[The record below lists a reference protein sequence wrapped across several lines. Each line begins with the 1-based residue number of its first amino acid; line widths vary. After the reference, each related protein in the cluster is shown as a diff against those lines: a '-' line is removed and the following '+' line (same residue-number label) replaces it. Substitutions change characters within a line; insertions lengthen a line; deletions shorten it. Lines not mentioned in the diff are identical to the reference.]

1 MNLNDTSKELF
12 AKIRGRFPS
21 VVIGNETAEVTNDPH
36 AARFFDFDFKAGDK
50 VLGKVSISISEQEGL
65 VVIHSADL
73 SQTEDLVARDNWF
86 SFLKELRQFAKS
98 RMMNFDTRDITKSNL
113 DKRDY
118 NFLSNMNKSKE
129 VTEAALTGTNKTS
142 FQKIG
147 DSKLIIKHS
156 APVDAD
162 IAAGRTHRI
171 HSMYIESS
179 EGERFKYPFKHING
193 ARAMARHV
201 SEGGKP
207 YDDFGKH
214 IVSLSEELYK
224 LKKFKNYVNRSSVM
238 AETLKEYSTVIND
251 RIEEIKETIQGLQKE
266 SFYRLTKENFKN
278 SESPTVPEDVKEN
291 WIDELTIKTFNN
303 ELQEVF
309 PYIYKLV
316 TQKPIK
322 EITAEDFETEASGF
336 QGSTETRYLKY
347 NVSGDFDRSRPVS
360 DKDAFYV
367 QELLTKAGIQS
378 EVTPDEGN
386 YQGIVI
392 YTNAAPQS
400 VEKVLGSIIET
411 TKDPIEQ
418 FEKILD
424 SIIDEGENS
433 LFSSDSE
440 EQKQALDKL
449 NQLMSKHFPAGVNGI
464 NGLESLE
471 GIIDD
476 ANLND
481 QIREIGKK
489 DSDACIRPLIY
500 AYIQDKKPDMLK
512 RINTGDM
519 KMSTEGNQFA
529 QAVRKA
535 KAAGMKPG
543 DKFKVGDKE
552 YTLKDAMEMAGISD
566 ISLEDVASMDPN
578 QSPQARDYG
587 IGHGEKEEVQQILN
601 KHQADFDKVKAGDSL
616 MNQKNLYSDLFSYY
630 MDSGEMPYGTMKAR
644 DGDPEEWILDRLEDM
659 GLMET
664 VQEAPTSSPFDNPE
678 DFANWLRKTHKK
690 EVGQLTAQEYAIV
703 SKQYRAEK
711 NKSDDSF
718 DTALSSTK
726 APAEGIDL
734 SKRTVGGGLIS
745 QAKALAKKYAGDATR
760 AYAEIEKLEKGLS
773 DNEEVQKAL
782 QQYNEEQYNEE
793 SWEELAQEIWKNNP
807 GYHDE
812 YKDWQE
818 FAKSDDF
825 QFEVDRLRSKFES
838 TGGGPNI
845 RQMSDLELANFLHT
859 SVAQVKKD
867 REAAEEAAMELNQKY
882 AGDNESSKEDL
893 HKGTTKIEALVKSFY
908 DYTTNKFPKGETA
921 VITAVQKQYGDAAAK
936 TAIETIKTL
945 QSGRDMEIER
955 IKQLAGY
962 STKK

>member
-21 VVIGNETAEVTNDPH
+21 VTIGNQAAEVTNDPH

-50 VLGKVSISISEQEGL
+50 VLGKVSISISEQDGL

-73 SQTEDLVARDNWF
+73 SQTEDLVARENWF
-86 SFLKELRQFAKS
+86 GFLKELRQFAKS
-98 RMMNFDTRDITKSNL
+98 RMMTFDTRDITKSNL
-113 DKRDY
+113 EKRDY
-118 NFLSNMNKSKE
+118 NFLSNMNQPKE

-142 FQKIG
+142 FQNIG
-147 DSKLIIKHS
+147 NSKLIIKHS
-156 APVDAD
+156 APVDED
-162 IAAGRTHRI
+162 FAAGRTHKI
-171 HSMYIESS
+171 HAIYVENT

-214 IVSLSEELYK
+214 IVGLSEELAK
-224 LKKFKNYVNRSSVM
+224 LRKFKNYVNRSAVM
-238 AETLKEYSTVIND
+238 AETLKEYSQVIND

-266 SFYRLTKENFKN
+266 SFYKLTKENFKTN
-278 SESPTVPEDVKEN
+278 ETLTVPEDVKEN
-291 WIDELTIKTFNN
+291 WIDELTIKTFND

-322 EITAEDFETEASGF
+322 EITAEDFTTEATGY
-336 QGSTETRYLKY
+336 QGSTETRNLKY
-347 NVSGDFDRSRPVS
+347 NVNGDFDRSRPVS
-360 DKDAFYV
+360 DKDAFTI
-367 QELLTKAGIQS
+367 QDLLKKNGIES

-400 VEKVLGSIIET
+400 VEKVLGNMIET
-411 TKDPIEQ
+411 TQDPIEQ

-424 SIIDEGENS
+424 SIIDEGENT

-440 EQKQALDKL
+440 EQKQALEKL
-449 NQLMSKHFPAGVNGI
+449 NLLMKNHFPAGVNGV

-476 ANLND
+476 PNLND

-489 DSDACIRPLIY
+489 DSDTCIRPLIM
-500 AYIQDKKPDMLK
+500 AYIQDKKPDMVK

-529 QAVRKA
+529 QAVQKA

-552 YTLKDAMEMAGISD
+552 YTLKDAMDMAGISD
-566 ISLEDVASMDPN
+566 TSLQDDADMDPN
-578 QSPQARDYG
+578 QSPQAQAYAG
-587 IGHGEKEEVQQILN
+587 KSSASQEKEEVQQILN
-601 KHQADFDKVKAGDSL
+601 KHPDAYKQFKAGDDL
-616 MNQKNLYSDLFSYY
+616 YNHKELYSELANYY
-630 MDSGEMPYGTMKAR
+630 HDNGDMPYGTYTAK
-644 DGDPEEWILDRLEDM
+644 DGDPINWLTARLADM
-659 GLMET
+659 GLIET
-664 VQEAPTSSPFDNPE
+664 TQTEGSIE
-678 DFANWLRKTHKK
+678 DEYKFRDWLKKTHNKQVHELK
-690 EVGQLTAQEYAIV
+690 PQEYAII
-703 SKQYRAEK
+703 SKQYRDEQGK
-711 NKSDDSF
+711 KESYH
-718 DTALSSTK
+718 
-726 APAEGIDL
+726 PGEG
-734 SKRTVGGGLIS
+734 S
-745 QAKALAKKYAGDATR
+745 A
-760 AYAEIEKLEKGLS
+760 
-773 DNEEVQKAL
+773 
-782 QQYNEEQYNEE
+782 
-793 SWEELAQEIWKNNP
+793 EELAKEIWNNTP
-807 GYHDE
+807 ALHDE
-812 YKDWQE
+812 YKDWRE
-818 FAKSDDF
+818 YMDSEDF
-825 QFEVDRLRSKFES
+825 QMDSDKLRSKFES
-838 TGGGPNI
+838 TGGGPTI
-845 RQMSDLELANFLHT
+845 RQMSDLELANFLNT
-859 SVAQVKKD
+859 TVAEIKKD
-867 REAAEEAAMELNQKY
+867 REAAEEAAMELNKKY
-882 AGDNESSKEDL
+882 SEDNKSSKEDL
-893 HKGTTKIEALVKSFY
+893 HKGTTKVEELVKSFY

-945 QSGRDMEIER
+945 QSGQDKEIER

>member
-21 VVIGNETAEVTNDPH
+21 VTIGNQAAEVTNDPH

-50 VLGKVSISISEQEGL
+50 VLGKVSISISEQDGL

-73 SQTEDLVARDNWF
+73 SQTEDLVARENWF

-98 RMMNFDTRDITKSNL
+98 RMMTFDTRDITKSNL

-118 NFLSNMNKSKE
+118 SFLSNMNKPKE

-142 FQKIG
+142 FQNIG

-156 APVDAD
+156 AAVDAD
-162 IAAGRTHRI
+162 MAAGRTHKI
-171 HSMYIESS
+171 HSIYVESS

-224 LKKFKNYVNRSSVM
+224 LRKFKNYVNRSAVM

-251 RIEEIKETIQGLQKE
+251 RIEEIKDTIQGLQKE
-266 SFYRLTKENFKN
+266 GYYRLTKENFKAN
-278 SESPTVPEDVKEN
+278 ETLTVPEDVKEN
-291 WIDELTIKTFNN
+291 WIDELTIKTFND

-322 EITAEDFETEASGF
+322 EITAEDFETEATGY

-347 NVSGDFDRSRPVS
+347 NVNGDFDRSRPVS
-360 DKDAFYV
+360 DKDAFTI
-367 QELLTKAGIQS
+367 QDLLKKSGIES

-400 VEKVLGSIIET
+400 VEKVLGSMIENT
-411 TKDPIEQ
+411 VSPIDQ

-424 SIIDEGENS
+424 SIIDEGENA

-440 EQKQALDKL
+440 EQKQALEKL
-449 NQLMSKHFPAGVNGI
+449 NQLMSKHFPAGVNGV

-489 DSDACIRPLIY
+489 DSDTCIRPLIY
-500 AYIQDKKPDMLK
+500 SYIQNKKPNMLNQIK
-512 RINTGDM
+512 TGDM

-552 YTLKDAMEMAGISD
+552 YTLKDAMDMAGISD
-566 ISLEDVASMDPN
+566 VLEVTSKPMIINGKEVDPN
-578 QSPQARDYG
+578 SIEYDMQDYG
-587 IGHGEKEEVQQILN
+587 DMIAPITAAKFKDGTELSDDEM
-601 KHQADFDKVKAGDSL
+601 A
-616 MNQKNLYSDLFSYY
+616 NLEA
-630 MDSGEMPYGTMKAR
+630 SGEYLDWVRIDWHDRAVSMVDNVNIDDEYRFR
-644 DGDPEEWILDRLEDM
+644 D
-659 GLMET
+659 
-664 VQEAPTSSPFDNPE
+664 
-678 DFANWLRKTHKK
+678 WLKKTHNK
-690 EVGQLTAQEYAIV
+690 EVHQLTPQEYIVV
-703 SKQYRAEK
+703 SKQYR
-711 NKSDDSF
+711 D
-718 DTALSSTK
+718 
-726 APAEGIDL
+726 
-734 SKRTVGGGLIS
+734 
-745 QAKALAKKYAGDATR
+745 
-760 AYAEIEKLEKGLS
+760 EKG
-773 DNEEVQKAL
+773 KK
-782 QQYNEEQYNEE
+782 E
-793 SWEELAQEIWKNNP
+793 SYHPGEGSAEELAKEIWNNTP
-807 GYHDE
+807 AYHDE
-812 YKDWQE
+812 YKDWKE
-818 FAKSDDF
+818 YMDSEDF
-825 QFEVDRLRSKFES
+825 EMDADKLRSKFE
-838 TGGGPNI
+838 N
-845 RQMSDLELANFLHT
+845 
-859 SVAQVKKD
+859 K
-867 REAAEEAAMELNQKY
+867 
-882 AGDNESSKEDL
+882 KEDL
-893 HKGTTKIEALVKSFY
+893 HKASEKVEEFVKSFY

-921 VITAVQKQYGDAAAK
+921 VITAVQKQFGDSAAK

-945 QSGRDMEIER
+945 QNGKDMEIER

>member
-12 AKIRGRFPS
+12 AKIRGRFPT
-21 VVIGNETAEVTNDPH
+21 VTIGNQAAEVTNDPH
-36 AARFFDFDFKAGDK
+36 TARFFDFDFKAGDK
-50 VLGKVSISISEQEGL
+50 VLGKVSISISEQDGL

-73 SQTEDLVARDNWF
+73 SQTEDLVARENWF

-98 RMMNFDTRDITKSNL
+98 RMMTFDTRDITKSNL
-113 DKRDY
+113 EKRDY
-118 NFLSNMNKSKE
+118 NFLSNMSQPKE

-142 FQKIG
+142 FQNIG
-147 DSKLIIKHS
+147 SSKLIIKHS
-156 APVDAD
+156 APVDED
-162 IAAGRTHRI
+162 FAAGRTHKI
-171 HSMYIESS
+171 HAIYVENT

-400 VEKVLGSIIET
+400 VEKVLGSIIEN
-411 TKDPIEQ
+411 TKDPMEQ
-418 FEKILD
+418 FEKVLD
-424 SIIDEGENS
+424 SIIDEEENS

-500 AYIQDKKPDMLK
+500 AYIQNKKPDMLK
-512 RINTGDM
+512 RIQTGDM
-519 KMSTEGNQFA
+519 KMTPEGNQFA

-552 YTLKDAMEMAGISD
+552 YTLEDAMKMAGIG
-566 ISLEDVASMDPN
+566 
-578 QSPQARDYG
+578 R
-587 IGHGEKEEVQQILN
+587 GEKEEVQQILN
-601 KHQADFDKVKAGDSL
+601 KYRADFDKVKAGDSL
-616 MNQKNLYSDLFSYY
+616 MNQKNLYSELFSYY

-726 APAEGIDL
+726 APAESWHPG
-734 SKRTVGGGLIS
+734 
-745 QAKALAKKYAGDATR
+745 
-760 AYAEIEKLEKGLS
+760 
-773 DNEEVQKAL
+773 
-782 QQYNEEQYNEE
+782 EE

-882 AGDNESSKEDL
+882 AGDNESSKQDL
-893 HKGTTKIEALVKSFY
+893 HKGTAKIEELVKSFY

-945 QSGRDMEIER
+945 QSGKDMEIER

>member
-21 VVIGNETAEVTNDPH
+21 VSIGNEAAEVTNDPN

-50 VLGKVSISISEQEGL
+50 VLGKVSISISEQDGL

-73 SQTEDLVARDNWF
+73 SQTEDLVARNNWF
-86 SFLKELRQFAKS
+86 EFLKELRQFAKS
-98 RMMNFDTRDITKSNL
+98 RMMTFDTRDITKSNL
-113 DKRDY
+113 EKRDY
-118 NFLSNMNKSKE
+118 NFLSAMTKPKE

-142 FQKIG
+142 FQNIG

-156 APVDAD
+156 AAVDAD
-162 IAAGRTHRI
+162 MAAGRTHRI
-171 HSMYIESS
+171 HSIYIESS

-201 SEGGKP
+201 SESGKP

-214 IVSLSEELYK
+214 IVGLSEELYK
-224 LKKFKNYVNRSSVM
+224 LKKFKNYVNRSTVM
-238 AETLKEYSTVIND
+238 AETLKEYSSVIND

-266 SFYRLTKENFKN
+266 GYYRLTKENFKTN
-278 SESPTVPEDVKEN
+278 ETLTVPEDVKEN
-291 WIDELTIKTFNN
+291 WIDELTIKTFND

-322 EITAEDFETEASGF
+322 EITAEDFETEASGY

-360 DKDAFYV
+360 DKDASTI
-367 QELLTKAGIQS
+367 QDLLKKSGIES

-386 YQGIVI
+386 YQGILI

-400 VEKVLGSIIET
+400 VEKVLGSMLET
-411 TKDPIEQ
+411 NINPIDQ

-424 SIIDEGENS
+424 SIIDEGENT

-449 NQLMSKHFPAGVNGI
+449 NQLMNKHFPAGINGV

-489 DSDACIRPLIY
+489 NSDACIRPLIM
-500 AYIQDKKPDMLK
+500 AYIQNKKPDMLK
-512 RINTGDM
+512 RISTGDM

-552 YTLKDAMEMAGISD
+552 FTLKDAMDMAGISD
-566 ISLEDVASMDPN
+566 TSLQDDADMDPN
-578 QSPQARDYG
+578 QSPQAQAYAG
-587 IGHGEKEEVQQILN
+587 KSSASQEKEEVQKILN
-601 KHQADFDKVKAGDSL
+601 KHPNAYKQFKAGDDL
-616 MNQKNLYSDLFSYY
+616 YNHKELYSELANYY
-630 MDSGEMPYGTMKAR
+630 HDNGDMPYGTYTAK
-644 DGDPEEWILDRLEDM
+644 DGDPINWLTTRLADM
-659 GLMET
+659 GLIET
-664 VQEAPTSSPFDNPE
+664 AQKEAEASIDDQYRFRD
-678 DFANWLRKTHKK
+678 WLKKTHNKQVHELK
-690 EVGQLTAQEYAIV
+690 PQEYAII
-703 SKQYRAEK
+703 SKQYRDEIGK
-711 NKSDDSF
+711 KESYH
-718 DTALSSTK
+718 
-726 APAEGIDL
+726 PGEG
-734 SKRTVGGGLIS
+734 S
-745 QAKALAKKYAGDATR
+745 A
-760 AYAEIEKLEKGLS
+760 
-773 DNEEVQKAL
+773 
-782 QQYNEEQYNEE
+782 
-793 SWEELAQEIWKNNP
+793 EELAKEIWNNTP
-807 GYHDE
+807 ALHDE
-812 YKDWQE
+812 YKDWRE
-818 FAKSDDF
+818 YMNSEDF
-825 QFEVDRLRSKFES
+825 EMDSEKLRSKFES
-838 TGGGPNI
+838 TGGGPTI

-859 SVAQVKKD
+859 TVAEVKKD

-882 AGDNESSKEDL
+882 SEDNKSSKEDL
-893 HKGTTKIEALVKSFY
+893 HKASGKVEEFVKSFY

-921 VITAVQKQYGDAAAK
+921 VITSVQKQFGDSAAK
-936 TAIETIKTL
+936 TAIETIKSL
-945 QSGRDMEIER
+945 QNGKDMEIER

>member
-21 VVIGNETAEVTNDPH
+21 VTIGNQAAEVTNDPH

-50 VLGKVSISISEQEGL
+50 VLGKVSISISEQDGL

-73 SQTEDLVARDNWF
+73 SQTEDLVARENWF

-98 RMMNFDTRDITKSNL
+98 RMMTFDTRDITKSNL

-118 NFLSNMNKSKE
+118 SFLSNMNKPKE

-142 FQKIG
+142 FQNIG

-156 APVDAD
+156 AAVDAD
-162 IAAGRTHRI
+162 IAAGRTHKI
-171 HSMYIESS
+171 HSIYVESS

-224 LKKFKNYVNRSSVM
+224 LRKFKNYVNRSAVM
-238 AETLKEYSTVIND
+238 AETLKEYSTVINN
-251 RIEEIKETIQGLQKE
+251 RIEEIKDTIQGLQKE
-266 SFYRLTKENFKN
+266 GYYRLTKENFKAN
-278 SESPTVPEDVKEN
+278 ETLTVPEDVKEN
-291 WIDELTIKTFNN
+291 WIDELTIKTFND

-322 EITAEDFETEASGF
+322 EITAEDFETEATGY

-347 NVSGDFDRSRPVS
+347 NVNGDFDRSRPVS
-360 DKDAFYV
+360 DKDAFTI
-367 QELLTKAGIQS
+367 QDLLKKSGIES

-400 VEKVLGSIIET
+400 VEKVLGSMIENT
-411 TKDPIEQ
+411 VSPIDQ

-424 SIIDEGENS
+424 SIIDEGENA

-440 EQKQALDKL
+440 EQKQALEKL
-449 NQLMSKHFPAGVNGI
+449 NQLMSKHFPAGVNGV

-489 DSDACIRPLIY
+489 DSDTCIRPLIY
-500 AYIQDKKPDMLK
+500 SYIQNKKPNMLNQIK
-512 RINTGDM
+512 TGDM

-552 YTLKDAMEMAGISD
+552 YTLKDAMDMAGIGQGEESVAEVANKPIMID
-566 ISLEDVASMDPN
+566 GKQVDLNTVEYEMQDTGDNIYNLQDARFTDGTELTDDQMEKLEAD
-578 QSPQARDYG
+578 
-587 IGHGEKEEVQQILN
+587 
-601 KHQADFDKVKAGDSL
+601 ADFNDWVQTDYIQRGIES
-616 MNQKNLYSDLFSYY
+616 
-630 MDSGEMPYGTMKAR
+630 
-644 DGDPEEWILDRLEDM
+644 
-659 GLMET
+659 
-664 VQEAPTSSPFDNPE
+664 VQEAPDSIDDQYRFRD
-678 DFANWLRKTHKK
+678 WLKKTHNKQVHELK
-690 EVGQLTAQEYAIV
+690 PQEYAII
-703 SKQYRAEK
+703 SKQYRDETGK
-711 NKSDDSF
+711 KESYH
-718 DTALSSTK
+718 
-726 APAEGIDL
+726 PGEG
-734 SKRTVGGGLIS
+734 S
-745 QAKALAKKYAGDATR
+745 A
-760 AYAEIEKLEKGLS
+760 
-773 DNEEVQKAL
+773 
-782 QQYNEEQYNEE
+782 
-793 SWEELAQEIWKNNP
+793 EELAKEIWNNTP
-807 GYHDE
+807 AYHDE
-812 YKDWQE
+812 YKDWKE
-818 FAKSDDF
+818 YMDSEDF
-825 QFEVDRLRSKFES
+825 EMDADKLRSKFE
-838 TGGGPNI
+838 N
-845 RQMSDLELANFLHT
+845 
-859 SVAQVKKD
+859 K
-867 REAAEEAAMELNQKY
+867 
-882 AGDNESSKEDL
+882 KEDL
-893 HKGTTKIEALVKSFY
+893 HKASEKVEEFVKSFY

-945 QSGRDMEIER
+945 QSGKDMEIER

>member
-12 AKIRGRFPS
+12 AKIRGRFPT
-21 VVIGNETAEVTNDPH
+21 VTIGNQAAEVTNDPH

-50 VLGKVSISISEQEGL
+50 VLGKVSISISEQDGL

-73 SQTEDLVARDNWF
+73 SQTEDLVARENWF

-98 RMMNFDTRDITKSNL
+98 RMMTFDTRDITKSNL
-113 DKRDY
+113 EKRDY
-118 NFLSNMNKSKE
+118 NFLSNMSQPKE

-142 FQKIG
+142 FQNIG
-147 DSKLIIKHS
+147 NSKLIIKHS
-156 APVDAD
+156 APVDED
-162 IAAGRTHRI
+162 FAAGRTHKI
-171 HSMYIESS
+171 HAIYVENMD
-179 EGERFKYPFKHING
+179 GERFKYPFKHING

-214 IVSLSEELYK
+214 IVGLSEELAK
-224 LKKFKNYVNRSSVM
+224 LRKFKNYVNRSAVM
-238 AETLKEYSTVIND
+238 AETLKEYSQVIND

-266 SFYRLTKENFKN
+266 SFYKLTKENFKAN
-278 SESPTVPEDVKEN
+278 ETLTVPEDVKEN
-291 WIDELTIKTFNN
+291 WIDELTIKTFND

-322 EITAEDFETEASGF
+322 EITAEDIDTEATGY
-336 QGSTETRYLKY
+336 QGSTETRNLKY
-347 NVSGDFDRSRPVS
+347 NVSGDFDRERPVS
-360 DKDAFYV
+360 DEDAFTI
-367 QELLTKAGIQS
+367 QDLLKKNGIES

-400 VEKVLGSIIET
+400 VEKVLGNMIET
-411 TKDPIEQ
+411 TQDPIEQ

-424 SIIDEGENS
+424 SIIDEGENT

-440 EQKQALDKL
+440 EQKQALEKL
-449 NQLMSKHFPAGVNGI
+449 NLLMKTHFPAGVNGV

-476 ANLND
+476 PNLND

-489 DSDACIRPLIY
+489 DSDTCIRPLIM
-500 AYIQDKKPDMLK
+500 AYIQDKKPDMVK

-519 KMSTEGNQFA
+519 KISTEGNQFA

-552 YTLKDAMEMAGISD
+552 YTLKDAMDIAG
-566 ISLEDVASMDPN
+566 LQQEAS
-578 QSPQARDYG
+578 QAQDYAEEPD
-587 IGHGEKEEVQQILN
+587 EKTDVQQILN
-601 KHQADFDKVKAGDSL
+601 KHPDAYKKFKAGDDL
-616 MNQKNLYSDLFSYY
+616 YNHKELYSELLDYY
-630 MDSGEMPYGTMKAR
+630 VNSGDMPYGTSNAK
-644 DGDPEEWILDRLEDM
+644 DGDPINWITTRLADM
-659 GLMET
+659 GLI
-664 VQEAPTSSPFDNPE
+664 EAAVLPQN
-678 DFANWLRKTHKK
+678 
-690 EVGQLTAQEYAIV
+690 Q
-703 SKQYRAEK
+703 KQ
-711 NKSDDSF
+711 SD
-718 DTALSSTK
+718 L
-726 APAEGIDL
+726 
-734 SKRTVGGGLIS
+734 
-745 QAKALAKKYAGDATR
+745 QAKL
-760 AYAEIEKLEKGLS
+760 
-773 DNEEVQKAL
+773 KAL
-782 QQYNEEQYNEE
+782 QDIAIDPNTSKDPVLKAELIKRKAELEKQKTMQSGKE
-793 SWEELAQEIWKNNP
+793 SYHPGEGSVEELAKEIWNNNP
-807 GYHDE
+807 EYHSE

-818 FAKSDDF
+818 FAKSEDF
-825 QFEVDRLRSKFES
+825 QFEVDRLRSKFE
-838 TGGGPNI
+838 N
-845 RQMSDLELANFLHT
+845 
-859 SVAQVKKD
+859 K
-867 REAAEEAAMELNQKY
+867 
-882 AGDNESSKEDL
+882 KEDL
-893 HKGTTKIEALVKSFY
+893 HKSSEKVEEFVKSLY

-945 QSGRDMEIER
+945 QSGQDKEIER

>member
-21 VVIGNETAEVTNDPH
+21 VTIGNQAAEVTNDPH

-50 VLGKVSISISEQEGL
+50 VLGKVSISISEQDGL

-73 SQTEDLVARDNWF
+73 SQTEDLVARENWF

-98 RMMNFDTRDITKSNL
+98 RMMTFDTRDITKSNL

-118 NFLSNMNKSKE
+118 SFLSNMNKPKE

-142 FQKIG
+142 FQNIG

-156 APVDAD
+156 AAVDAD
-162 IAAGRTHRI
+162 IAAGRTHKI
-171 HSMYIESS
+171 HSIYVESS

-224 LKKFKNYVNRSSVM
+224 LRKFKNYVNRSAVM
-238 AETLKEYSTVIND
+238 AETLKEYSTVINN
-251 RIEEIKETIQGLQKE
+251 RIEEIKDTIQGLQKE
-266 SFYRLTKENFKN
+266 GYYRLTKENFKAN
-278 SESPTVPEDVKEN
+278 ETLTVPEDVKEN
-291 WIDELTIKTFNN
+291 WIDELTIKTFND

-322 EITAEDFETEASGF
+322 EITAEDFETEATGY

-347 NVSGDFDRSRPVS
+347 NVNGDFDRSRPVS
-360 DKDAFYV
+360 DKDAFTI
-367 QELLTKAGIQS
+367 QDLLKKSGIES

-400 VEKVLGSIIET
+400 VEKVLGSMIENT
-411 TKDPIEQ
+411 VSPIDQ

-424 SIIDEGENS
+424 SIIDEGENA

-440 EQKQALDKL
+440 EQKQALEKL
-449 NQLMSKHFPAGVNGI
+449 NQLMSKHFPAGVNGV

-489 DSDACIRPLIY
+489 DSDTCIRPLIY
-500 AYIQDKKPDMLK
+500 SYIQNKKPNMLNQIK
-512 RINTGDM
+512 TGDM

-552 YTLKDAMEMAGISD
+552 YTLKDAMDMAGIGQGEESVAEVANKPIMID
-566 ISLEDVASMDPN
+566 GKQVDLNTVEYEMQDTGDNIYNLQDARFTDGTELTDDQMEKLEAD
-578 QSPQARDYG
+578 
-587 IGHGEKEEVQQILN
+587 
-601 KHQADFDKVKAGDSL
+601 ADFNDWVQTDYVQRGIES
-616 MNQKNLYSDLFSYY
+616 
-630 MDSGEMPYGTMKAR
+630 
-644 DGDPEEWILDRLEDM
+644 
-659 GLMET
+659 
-664 VQEAPTSSPFDNPE
+664 VQEAPDSIDDQYRFRD
-678 DFANWLRKTHKK
+678 WLKKTHNKQVHELK
-690 EVGQLTAQEYAIV
+690 PQEYAII
-703 SKQYRAEK
+703 SKQYRDETGK
-711 NKSDDSF
+711 KESYH
-718 DTALSSTK
+718 
-726 APAEGIDL
+726 PGEG
-734 SKRTVGGGLIS
+734 S
-745 QAKALAKKYAGDATR
+745 A
-760 AYAEIEKLEKGLS
+760 
-773 DNEEVQKAL
+773 
-782 QQYNEEQYNEE
+782 
-793 SWEELAQEIWKNNP
+793 EELAKEIWNNTP
-807 GYHDE
+807 AYHDE
-812 YKDWQE
+812 YKDWKE
-818 FAKSDDF
+818 YMDSEDF
-825 QFEVDRLRSKFES
+825 EMDADKLRSKFE
-838 TGGGPNI
+838 N
-845 RQMSDLELANFLHT
+845 
-859 SVAQVKKD
+859 K
-867 REAAEEAAMELNQKY
+867 
-882 AGDNESSKEDL
+882 KEDL
-893 HKGTTKIEALVKSFY
+893 HKASEKVEEFVKSFY

-945 QSGRDMEIER
+945 QSGKDMEIER

>member
-21 VVIGNETAEVTNDPH
+21 VTIGNEAAEVTNDPH

-50 VLGKVSISISEQEGL
+50 VLGKVSISISEQDGL

-73 SQTEDLVARDNWF
+73 SQTEDLVARNNWF
-86 SFLKELRQFAKS
+86 EFLKELRQFAKS

-113 DKRDY
+113 EKRDY
-118 NFLSNMNKSKE
+118 NFLSAMTKPKE

-142 FQKIG
+142 FQNIG

-156 APVDAD
+156 AAVDAD

-171 HSMYIESS
+171 HSIYVESS

-224 LKKFKNYVNRSSVM
+224 LRKFKNYVNRSAVM
-238 AETLKEYSTVIND
+238 AETLKEYSAVIND

-266 SFYRLTKENFKN
+266 SFYRLTKENFKAN
-278 SESPTVPEDVKEN
+278 ETLTVPEDVKEN
-291 WIDELTIKTFNN
+291 WIDELTIKTFND

-322 EITAEDFETEASGF
+322 EITAEDFETEATGY
-336 QGSTETRYLKY
+336 QGSTETRNLKY
-347 NVSGDFDRSRPVS
+347 NVNGDFDRSRPVS
-360 DKDAFYV
+360 DKDAFTI
-367 QELLTKAGIQS
+367 QDLLKKSGIES

-400 VEKVLGSIIET
+400 VEKVLGNMIET
-411 TKDPIEQ
+411 TVSPIDQ

-424 SIIDEGENS
+424 SIIDEGENA

-440 EQKQALDKL
+440 EKKQALEKL
-449 NQLMSKHFPAGVNGI
+449 NQLMSKHFPAGVNGV

-500 AYIQDKKPDMLK
+500 SYIQSKKPNMLNQ
-512 RINTGDM
+512 IETGDM
-519 KMSTEGNQFA
+519 KMESS
-529 QAVRKA
+529 
-535 KAAGMKPG
+535 
-543 DKFKVGDKE
+543 
-552 YTLKDAMEMAGISD
+552 IS
-566 ISLEDVASMDPN
+566 ED
-578 QSPQARDYG
+578 
-587 IGHGEKEEVQQILN
+587 EKNEVQQILN
-601 KHQADFDKVKAGDSL
+601 KHQNAFKQVQSGDDL
-616 MNQKNLYSDLFSYY
+616 YNHKELYSDLLDYFFT
-630 MDSGEMPYGTMKAR
+630 SGEMPYGTYKAR
-644 DGDPEEWILDRLEDM
+644 EGDPINWITDRLISL
-659 GLMET
+659 GLIEST
-664 VQEAPTSSPFDNPE
+664 QTEGSIDDEYKFRD
-678 DFANWLRKTHKK
+678 WLKKTHNK
-690 EVGQLTAQEYAIV
+690 EVHQLTPQEYIIV
-703 SKQYRAEK
+703 SKQYR
-711 NKSDDSF
+711 D
-718 DTALSSTK
+718 
-726 APAEGIDL
+726 
-734 SKRTVGGGLIS
+734 
-745 QAKALAKKYAGDATR
+745 
-760 AYAEIEKLEKGLS
+760 EKG
-773 DNEEVQKAL
+773 KK
-782 QQYNEEQYNEE
+782 E
-793 SWEELAQEIWKNNP
+793 SYHPGEGSTEELAKEIWNNNP
-807 GYHDE
+807 EYHNQ

-818 FAKSDDF
+818 FAKSEDF
-825 QFEVDRLRSKFES
+825 QFEVDRLKSKFE
-838 TGGGPNI
+838 N
-845 RQMSDLELANFLHT
+845 
-859 SVAQVKKD
+859 K
-867 REAAEEAAMELNQKY
+867 
-882 AGDNESSKEDL
+882 KEDL
-893 HKGTTKIEALVKSFY
+893 HKASEKVEEFVKSFY

-921 VITAVQKQYGDAAAK
+921 VITAVQKQFGDSAAK

-945 QSGRDMEIER
+945 QSGKDMEIER

>member
-21 VVIGNETAEVTNDPH
+21 VSIGNQAAEVTNDPN

-50 VLGKVSISISEQEGL
+50 VLGKVSISISEQDGL

-73 SQTEDLVARDNWF
+73 SQTEDLVARENWF

-98 RMMNFDTRDITKSNL
+98 RMMTFDTRDITKSNL
-113 DKRDY
+113 EKRDY
-118 NFLSNMNKSKE
+118 NFLSAMTKSKE

-142 FQKIG
+142 FQNIG

-156 APVDAD
+156 AAVDAD
-162 IAAGRTHRI
+162 MAAGRTHRI
-171 HSMYIESS
+171 HSIYIESS
-179 EGERFKYPFKHING
+179 EGERFKYPYKHING

-201 SEGGKP
+201 SESGKP

-214 IVSLSEELYK
+214 IVGLSEELYK

-238 AETLKEYSTVIND
+238 AETLKEYSSVIND

-266 SFYRLTKENFKN
+266 SFYRLTKENFKTN
-278 SESPTVPEDVKEN
+278 ETLTVPEDVKEN
-291 WIDELTIKTFNN
+291 WIDELTIKTFND

-322 EITAEDFETEASGF
+322 EITAEDFETEASGY

-360 DKDAFYV
+360 DKDAFTI
-367 QELLTKAGIQS
+367 QDLLKKSGIES

-386 YQGIVI
+386 YQGILI

-400 VEKVLGSIIET
+400 VEKVLGGMLET
-411 TKDPIEQ
+411 NINPIDQ

-424 SIIDEGENS
+424 SIIDEGENT

-449 NQLMSKHFPAGVNGI
+449 NQLMSKHFPAGINGV

-489 DSDACIRPLIY
+489 DSDACIRPLIM
-500 AYIQDKKPDMLK
+500 AYIQDKKPDMAK
-512 RINTGDM
+512 RISTGDM

-529 QAVRKA
+529 QAVQKA

-552 YTLKDAMEMAGISD
+552 FTLKDAMDMAGIGQGEESVAEVANKPIMIDGKQVDLNTVEYEMQD
-566 ISLEDVASMDPN
+566 IGDNIYNLQDARFTDGTELTDDQMEKLEAD
-578 QSPQARDYG
+578 
-587 IGHGEKEEVQQILN
+587 
-601 KHQADFDKVKAGDSL
+601 ADFNDWVQTDYVQRGIES
-616 MNQKNLYSDLFSYY
+616 
-630 MDSGEMPYGTMKAR
+630 
-644 DGDPEEWILDRLEDM
+644 
-659 GLMET
+659 
-664 VQEAPTSSPFDNPE
+664 VQEAPDSIDDQYRFRD
-678 DFANWLRKTHKK
+678 WLKKTHNKQVHELK
-690 EVGQLTAQEYAIV
+690 PQEYAII
-703 SKQYRAEK
+703 SKQYRDETGK
-711 NKSDDSF
+711 KESYH
-718 DTALSSTK
+718 
-726 APAEGIDL
+726 PGEG
-734 SKRTVGGGLIS
+734 S
-745 QAKALAKKYAGDATR
+745 A
-760 AYAEIEKLEKGLS
+760 
-773 DNEEVQKAL
+773 
-782 QQYNEEQYNEE
+782 
-793 SWEELAQEIWKNNP
+793 EELAKEIWNNTP
-807 GYHDE
+807 ALHDE

-818 FAKSDDF
+818 YMNSEDFELDSDK
-825 QFEVDRLRSKFES
+825 LRNKFE
-838 TGGGPNI
+838 N
-845 RQMSDLELANFLHT
+845 
-859 SVAQVKKD
+859 K
-867 REAAEEAAMELNQKY
+867 
-882 AGDNESSKEDL
+882 KEDL
-893 HKGTTKIEALVKSFY
+893 HKASGKVEEFVKSFY

-921 VITAVQKQYGDAAAK
+921 VITSVQKQFGDSAAK
-936 TAIETIKTL
+936 TAIETIKSL
-945 QSGRDMEIER
+945 QNGKDMEIER

>member
-21 VVIGNETAEVTNDPH
+21 VSIGNQAAEVTNDPN

-50 VLGKVSISISEQEGL
+50 VLGKVSISISEQDGL

-73 SQTEDLVARDNWF
+73 SQTEDLVARENWF

-98 RMMNFDTRDITKSNL
+98 RMMTFDTRDITKSNL
-113 DKRDY
+113 EKRDY
-118 NFLSNMNKSKE
+118 NFLSAMTKSKE

-142 FQKIG
+142 FQNIG

-156 APVDAD
+156 AAVDAD
-162 IAAGRTHRI
+162 MAAGRTHRI
-171 HSMYIESS
+171 HSIYIESS
-179 EGERFKYPFKHING
+179 EGERFKYPYKHING

-201 SEGGKP
+201 SESGKP

-214 IVSLSEELYK
+214 IVGLSEELYK

-238 AETLKEYSTVIND
+238 AETLKEYSSVIND

-266 SFYRLTKENFKN
+266 SFYRLTKENFKTN
-278 SESPTVPEDVKEN
+278 ETLTVPEDVKEN
-291 WIDELTIKTFNN
+291 WIDELTIKTFND

-322 EITAEDFETEASGF
+322 EITAEDFETEASGY

-360 DKDAFYV
+360 DKDAFTI
-367 QELLTKAGIQS
+367 QDLLKKSGIES

-386 YQGIVI
+386 YQGILI

-400 VEKVLGSIIET
+400 VEKVLGGMLET
-411 TKDPIEQ
+411 NINPIDQ

-424 SIIDEGENS
+424 SIIDEGENT

-449 NQLMSKHFPAGVNGI
+449 NQLMSKHFPAGINGV

-489 DSDACIRPLIY
+489 DSDACIRPLIM
-500 AYIQDKKPDMLK
+500 AYIQDKKPDMAK
-512 RINTGDM
+512 RISTGDM

-529 QAVRKA
+529 QAVQKA

-552 YTLKDAMEMAGISD
+552 FTLKDAMDMAGIGQGEESVAEVANKPIMID
-566 ISLEDVASMDPN
+566 GKQVDLNTVEYEMQDTGDNIYNLQDARFTDGTELTDDQMEKLEAD
-578 QSPQARDYG
+578 
-587 IGHGEKEEVQQILN
+587 
-601 KHQADFDKVKAGDSL
+601 ADFNDWVQTDYVQRGIES
-616 MNQKNLYSDLFSYY
+616 
-630 MDSGEMPYGTMKAR
+630 
-644 DGDPEEWILDRLEDM
+644 
-659 GLMET
+659 
-664 VQEAPTSSPFDNPE
+664 VQEAPDSIDDQYRFRD
-678 DFANWLRKTHKK
+678 WLKKTHNKQVHELK
-690 EVGQLTAQEYAIV
+690 PQEYAII
-703 SKQYRAEK
+703 SKQYRDETGK
-711 NKSDDSF
+711 KESYH
-718 DTALSSTK
+718 
-726 APAEGIDL
+726 PGEG
-734 SKRTVGGGLIS
+734 S
-745 QAKALAKKYAGDATR
+745 A
-760 AYAEIEKLEKGLS
+760 
-773 DNEEVQKAL
+773 
-782 QQYNEEQYNEE
+782 
-793 SWEELAQEIWKNNP
+793 EELAKEIWNNTP
-807 GYHDE
+807 ALHDE

-818 FAKSDDF
+818 YMNSEDFELDSDK
-825 QFEVDRLRSKFES
+825 LRNKFE
-838 TGGGPNI
+838 N
-845 RQMSDLELANFLHT
+845 
-859 SVAQVKKD
+859 K
-867 REAAEEAAMELNQKY
+867 
-882 AGDNESSKEDL
+882 KEDL
-893 HKGTTKIEALVKSFY
+893 HKASGKVEEFVKSFY

-921 VITAVQKQYGDAAAK
+921 VITSVQKQFGDSAAK
-936 TAIETIKTL
+936 TAIETIKSL
-945 QSGRDMEIER
+945 QNGKDMEIER